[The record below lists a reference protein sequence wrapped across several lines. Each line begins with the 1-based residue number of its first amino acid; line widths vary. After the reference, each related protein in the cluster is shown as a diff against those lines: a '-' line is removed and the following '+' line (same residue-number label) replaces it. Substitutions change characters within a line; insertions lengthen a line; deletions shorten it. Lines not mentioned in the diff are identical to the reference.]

1 MALEGEQIGFVEKT
15 IKMIEKY
22 GLWKVVRAIILILL
36 FLFGM
41 YWVQVAATRVGT
53 RQGTEQVTEERATE
67 HEEQMSIRKN
77 IQPQVE
83 NILREVLDK
92 TGADRAWVIELH
104 NGSSNTAGLPFVHC
118 TMTYEVDGD
127 SIESIDEDYQN
138 LSLSRF
144 KFPQYLHKNKVW
156 YGTID
161 EFKQV
166 DKKMANRMIVNGA
179 NYMVISTIE
188 TSTNELGYFGFT
200 YCNGKI
206 PSNKAIIASETA
218 TSIQK
223 LSKLLDK
230 TITEE

>member
-15 IKMIEKY
+15 IKMIDRY
-22 GLWKVVRAIILILL
+22 GLWKVIRAILLILL

-41 YWVQVAATRVGT
+41 YYVQVAATRVGT
-53 RQGTEQVTEERATE
+53 KQGNEQTTEEKATE
-67 HEEQMSIRKN
+67 HEEQMGIRKS

-83 NILREVLDK
+83 NILRGVLLK

-104 NGSSNTAGLPFVHC
+104 NGSSNIAGLPFVHC
-118 TMTYEVDGD
+118 TMTYEVDKD

-144 KFPQYLHKNKVW
+144 KLPLYLHKNKVW
-156 YGTID
+156 YGTIED
-161 EFKQV
+161 LKKV
-166 DKKMANRMIVNGA
+166 DKKMATRMLTNGA
-179 NYMVISTIE
+179 NYMVVSTIE

-200 YCNGKI
+200 YCNGNI
-206 PSNKAIIASETA
+206 PSNKSVMASET
-218 TSIQK
+218 TSSIQK

-230 TITEE
+230 TIEE

>member
-92 TGADRAWVIELH
+92 AGADRAWVIELH
-104 NGSSNTAGLPFVHC
+104 NGSNNTVVF
-118 TMTYEVDGD
+118 
-127 SIESIDEDYQN
+127 
-138 LSLSRF
+138 LSF
-144 KFPQYLHKNKVW
+144 
-156 YGTID
+156 
-161 EFKQV
+161 
-166 DKKMANRMIVNGA
+166 IVR
-179 NYMVISTIE
+179 
-188 TSTNELGYFGFT
+188 
-200 YCNGKI
+200 
-206 PSNKAIIASETA
+206 
-218 TSIQK
+218 
-223 LSKLLDK
+223 
-230 TITEE
+230 

>member
-1 MALEGEQIGFVEKT
+1 MALEGEQMGFVEKT

-41 YWVQVAATRVGT
+41 YWVQVAATIVGT
-53 RQGTEQVTEERATE
+53 VQGNEQATEAKATE

-83 NILREVLDK
+83 NILREVLLK

-118 TMTYEVDGD
+118 TMTYEVDRD

-144 KFPQYLHKNKVW
+144 KFPLYLHKNKVW
-156 YGTID
+156 YGTTE

-166 DKKMANRMIVNGA
+166 DKKMANRMATNGA
-179 NYMVISTIE
+179 SYMVISTIE
-188 TSTNELGYFGFT
+188 TDTNELGYFGFT
-200 YCNGKI
+200 YCNLNMPK
-206 PSNKAIIASETA
+206 SKSVIISETA

-223 LSKLLDK
+223 LSKLLDNA
-230 TITEE
+230 INE

>member
-53 RQGTEQVTEERATE
+53 MQGNEQSTEAKATE

-83 NILREVLDK
+83 NILREVLLK

-118 TMTYEVDGD
+118 TMTYEVDKD

-144 KFPQYLHKNKVW
+144 KFPLYLHKNKVW
-156 YGTID
+156 YGTIE
-161 EFKQV
+161 EFKQI
-166 DKKMANRMIVNGA
+166 DKKIANRMVTNGA
-179 NYMVISTIE
+179 SYMVISTIE
-188 TSTNELGYFGFT
+188 TDTNELGYFGFT
-200 YCNGKI
+200 YCNGNMPKSKSVI
-206 PSNKAIIASETA
+206 VSETA

-223 LSKLLDK
+223 LSKLLDQA
-230 TITEE
+230 ITE

>member
-22 GLWKVVRAIILILL
+22 GLWKVIRAVILILL
-36 FLFGM
+36 FFFGM
-41 YWVQVAATRVGT
+41 YYVQVAATRVGT
-53 RQGTEQVTEERATE
+53 KQGNEQITEENATE

-77 IQPQVE
+77 IQPQIE
-83 NILREVLDK
+83 NILMETLLK

-118 TMTYEVDGD
+118 TMTYEVDKD

-144 KFPQYLHKNKVW
+144 KFPLYLHKNKIW
-156 YGTID
+156 YGTIE
-161 EFKQV
+161 EFIQV
-166 DKKMANRMIVNGA
+166 DKKLANRLAVNGVS
-179 NYMVISTIE
+179 YMVISTIE
-188 TSTNELGYFGFT
+188 TTTNELGYFGFT
-200 YCNGKI
+200 YCNGNM
-206 PSNKAIIASETA
+206 PSDKNIMAMEITS
-218 TSIQK
+218 SIQK

-230 TITEE
+230 TTEE